1 MGLID
6 DVRKK
11 RDSWISRFEEQRQD
25 DYDENYLMSEGIN
38 LGLSEEQIKKNLEM
52 VGKLEKKK

>member
-25 DYDENYLMSEGIN
+25 DYDENYIMSEGKN
-38 LGLSEEQIKKNLEM
+38 LGLSEDQIKKNLEM
-52 VGKLEKKK
+52 VGKFEKKK

>member
-25 DYDENYLMSEGIN
+25 DYDENYNMSEGKN

-52 VGKLEKKK
+52 VGKFEKKK